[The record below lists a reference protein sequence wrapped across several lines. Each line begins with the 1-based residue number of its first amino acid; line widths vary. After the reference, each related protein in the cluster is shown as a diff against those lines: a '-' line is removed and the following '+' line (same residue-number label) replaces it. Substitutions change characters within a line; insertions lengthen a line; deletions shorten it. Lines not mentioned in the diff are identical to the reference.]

1 MRIGL
6 ALPHYD
12 FSQPDGSPVT
22 WDRLA
27 GVARRAEA
35 LGFDSVWISDHFF
48 LSLTRYGG
56 SDQPYG
62 SVEPMAVLAG
72 LAAIT
77 DRVRLGTLVLGAGFR
92 HPAILAKA
100 VVTVDL
106 LSSGRLDLGL
116 GAGWYEDEYRAF
128 GYDFGTPARRF
139 EILEETVEVLWLL
152 FGEKE
157 PVTWEGAHFRLDEAY
172 CRPRPVQEPRPPL
185 WIGGKGGPRLARL
198 IARRGDGWNTVWA
211 WTPEAYAE
219 RARVLD
225 GACAAEGRDPA
236 SVRRSVGLYTVVGAD
251 RRDLEAR
258 WRSLTRWAP
267 GGALDGATPDE
278 WGRDKL
284 VGIPEQVL
292 DRLAAFGRLGV
303 EETILSVGP
312 LPFVVPDDEM
322 LDVVAERIIPTA
334 VEL

>member
-22 WDRLA
+22 WERVA

-56 SDQPYG
+56 SDQRYG
-62 SVEPMAVLAG
+62 SVEPLAALAG

-116 GAGWYEDEYRAF
+116 GAGWYEEEYRAF
-128 GYDFGTPARRF
+128 GYDFGTPGRRF

-157 PVTWEGAHFRLDEAY
+157 PVTWEGAHFRLEEAF

-185 WIGGKGGPRLARL
+185 WIGGKGGRRLARL
-198 IARRGDGWNTVWA
+198 IARRGDGWNTVWS

-225 GACAAEGRDPA
+225 DACVAEGRDPA
-236 SVRRSVGLYTVVGAD
+236 AVRRSVGLYTVVGAD
-251 RRDLEAR
+251 RHDLEAR
-258 WRSLTRWAP
+258 WRSLTRWAS
-267 GGALDGATPDE
+267 GGLLDGATPDA

-284 VGIPEQVL
+284 VGTPEQVM

-303 EETILSVGP
+303 EETILSTGP
-312 LPFVVPDDEM
+312 LPFAVPDDEM
-322 LDVVAERIIPTA
+322 LDVVAEQIIPA
-334 VEL
+334 AAEL